1 MGRTRRTSG
10 ESGGQEIHFSRQNW
24 KECLDESDPEVS
36 RMLRPMALRM
46 SRLVA
51 EWWRVG
57 FCQGNFQSETWK
69 CLASIENNI
78 SIFLMFFCVAFWC
91 FHGMILRQVTNRL
104 SSDVFRSE
112 ISMFVIDAT
121 MWHYIIDLDTKSC
134 HCLHWL
140 LATLA
145 TCASCTPLENME
157 VRKSSWN
164 EQKLIFQSLHFGH
177 FLLGFHVYFWRVQI
191 CGWWEGGIPPS
202 ITLTCLFLG
211 GPGWFLEGFDD
222 SLYLGTPCARSGKMT
237 LFSWSPF

>member
-1 MGRTRRTSG
+1 
-10 ESGGQEIHFSRQNW
+10 
-24 KECLDESDPEVS
+24 
-36 RMLRPMALRM
+36 MLRPMALRM

-78 SIFLMFFCVAFWC
+78 FIFLMFFCVAFWC
-91 FHGMILRQVTNRL
+91 FDGIILRQVANRL

-121 MWHYIIDLDTKSC
+121 MWHYIIDLDTQN
-134 HCLHWL
+134 HV
-140 LATLA
+140 T
-145 TCASCTPLENME
+145 ASIDCKKNACNLFGGTPPGKHGA
-157 VRKSSWN
+157 RKSSWN
-164 EQKLIFQSLHFGH
+164 EQKLIFQGLHFGH
-177 FLLGFHVYFWRVQI
+177 FFFWASNVYFWRVQI
-191 CGWWEGGIPPS
+191 CGWWEEGIPPS